1 MKYFL
6 AVFLSLG
13 LSLGLGLAV
22 RQERAGFSLACQGVR
37 TIGQMTRSA
46 QIVTEALVVDVSPAR
61 DNVYA
66 VTLQVSSTSHS
77 EVVPALQK
85 CLFADFEH
93 LQGKTKGGRATSWTS
108 GPVIVFETKNKE
120 EARSSLRQGT

>member
-6 AVFLSLG
+6 AVITSLALTATVG
-13 LSLGLGLAV
+13 ASLAV
-22 RQERAGFSLACQGVR
+22 RQERAGFSVACQGVR

-66 VTLQVSSTSHS
+66 VTLQVSTTIISGCQ
-77 EVVPALQK
+77 VLQK
-85 CLFADFEH
+85 YHFADFEN
-93 LQGKTKGGRATSWTS
+93 L
-108 GPVIVFETKNKE
+108 
-120 EARSSLRQGT
+120 